1 MNKVKII
8 IGPKGSGKTLKAK
21 ELSEGL
27 KTQWIGGRSFNFKN
41 PTNFEFSFLEQDVE
55 CVIIDD
61 IDKKDFVFER
71 IFQYAE
77 GIYVEKQGKE
87 GFSIQPKFILVFDN
101 MKRFETAMKG
111 ESIKRRVEIIALREP
126 KTV

>member
-1 MNKVKII
+1 MNKVVII
-8 IGPKGSGKTLKAK
+8 IGPIGAGKTKRAK

-27 KTQWIGGRSFNFKN
+27 KTQWISGRSFNFKN
-41 PTNFEFSFLEQDVE
+41 PNNFEFSSLEKDVE
-55 CVIIDD
+55 FVIIDD
-61 IDKKDFVFER
+61 IDKNDFVFER

-87 GFSIQPKFILVFDN
+87 GFTIHPKFILVFDN
-101 MKRFETAMKG
+101 LKRFEIAMQG
-111 ESIKRRVEIIALREP
+111 ESIKRRIEIIALREP

>member
-8 IGPKGSGKTLKAK
+8 IGPNGSGKTLKAK

-27 KTQWIGGRSFNFKN
+27 KTQWISGRSFNFKN
-41 PTNFEFSFLEQDVE
+41 ATNFEFSFLETDVE

-77 GIYVEKQGKE
+77 GIYLEKQGKE

-101 MKRFETAMKG
+101 LSKIEIAERGLSFTKRIEL
-111 ESIKRRVEIIALREP
+111 INLRKL
-126 KTV
+126 KTL